1 MTAAATP
8 PATGS
13 TPQSSAASVTP
24 LLAGLDARLP
34 GLRALYE
41 DLHAHPELSFQEFRT
56 AGVVAERLR
65 AQGWEVTEGVG
76 RTGVVGVLA
85 NGPGPVV
92 LLRADM
98 DALPVKE
105 ETGLPYASTATGTD
119 PDGHDV
125 PVMHA
130 CGHDMHV
137 TCLLGA
143 TGQLAAHR
151 GAWHGTVVAV
161 FQPAEEV
168 GGAPAMI
175 EDGFLDRFPRAQVC
189 LAQHV
194 APAPV
199 GFLGTRPGPV
209 MAASDSLR
217 VTLFGRGGHGSTPET
232 AVDPVVM
239 AAAVV
244 MRLQTVVSREI
255 GASQT
260 AVVTVG
266 SLHAGT
272 KENIIPDTAE
282 LKVNIRSTTPAV
294 RDRVL
299 AAVERIV
306 RAEAAASGAPK
317 EPEIA
322 PINSFPV
329 TVNEPE
335 ATAVVQAALAEA
347 LGEGRVFTLQQAVT
361 GSEDFGVFGTAL
373 GVPSVFWHFGGAD
386 PALYAGID
394 PDSLLENGLPDT
406 VPANHSPHFA
416 PVPGPTI
423 PLGVTALLAAAAP
436 WLTAAGPSTVVAAP
450 APTKETPGA

>member
-1 MTAAATP
+1 MTTAA
-8 PATGS
+8 
-13 TPQSSAASVTP
+13 TP

-34 GLRALYE
+34 ELRALYE

-98 DALPVKE
+98 DALPVE
-105 ETGLPYASTATGTD
+105 EKTGLPYASTARGTD
-119 PDGHDV
+119 RDGNDV

-143 TGQLAAHR
+143 TGQLAAHQD
-151 GAWHGTVVAV
+151 AWHGTVVAV

-175 EDGFLDRFPRAQVC
+175 EDGFLDRFPRAEIC

-199 GFLGTRPGPV
+199 GFLATRPGAV

-232 AVDPVVM
+232 AIDPIVM

-282 LKVNIRSTTPAV
+282 LKINIRSTTPAV

-299 AAVERIV
+299 AAIERIV

-317 EPEIA
+317 EPEFA
-322 PINSFPV
+322 PIHSFPV
-329 TVNEPE
+329 TVNEPG
-335 ATAVVQAALAEA
+335 ATAVVQRALAGT
-347 LGEGRVFTLQQAVT
+347 LGEGQVFTLPQAIT

-386 PALYAGID
+386 PALYEGIGLAT
-394 PDSLLENGLPDT
+394 LLENGLPDT
-406 VPANHSPHFA
+406 VPSNHSPHFA

-436 WLTAAGPSTVVAAP
+436 WLT
-450 APTKETPGA
+450 KETPGA

>member
-1 MTAAATP
+1 MTTDLA
-8 PATGS
+8 
-13 TPQSSAASVTP
+13 P

-34 GLRALYE
+34 ALRALYE

-119 PDGHDV
+119 PDGNAV

-143 TGQLAAHR
+143 TGQLAGHR
-151 GAWHGTVVAV
+151 DAWHGTVVAV

-168 GGAPAMI
+168 GGAPVMI
-175 EDGFLDRFPRAQVC
+175 EDGFLDRFPRAEVC

-244 MRLQTVVSREI
+244 LRLQTVVSREI

-272 KENIIPDTAE
+272 KENIIPETAE

-322 PINSFPV
+322 PINAFPV

-335 ATAVVQAALAEA
+335 ATALVQTALAEV
-347 LGEGRVFTLQQAVT
+347 LGEGRVFTLPAAVT

-394 PDSLLENGLPDT
+394 PDALLEDGLPDT

-436 WLTAAGPSTVVAAP
+436 WLMKRSV
-450 APTKETPGA
+450 

>member
-1 MTAAATP
+1 MTAPSLTRLL
-8 PATGS
+8 TGL
-13 TPQSSAASVTP
+13 P
-24 LLAGLDARLP
+24 DRLP
-34 GLRALYE
+34 GLRAVYE

-56 AGVVAERLR
+56 AGVVAGLLR
-65 AQGWEVTEGVG
+65 GQGWQVTEGVG
-76 RTGVVGVLA
+76 GTGVVGVLA
-85 NGPGPVV
+85 NGAGPVV

-98 DALPVKE
+98 DGLPVRE
-105 ETGLPYASTATGTD
+105 LTGLPYASRATAVD
-119 PDGHDV
+119 AEGHEV

-143 TGQLAAHR
+143 TAQLAAAR
-151 GAWHGTVVAV
+151 GEWRGTAVAV

-175 EDGFLDRFPRAQVC
+175 EDGFLDRFPRADVC
-189 LAQHV
+189 LGQHV
-194 APAPV
+194 APAPA
-199 GFLGTRPGPV
+199 GFAGTRPGPV

-217 VTLFGRGGHGSTPET
+217 VRLFGRGGHGSMPEST
-232 AVDPVVM
+232 VDPVVM

-244 MRLQTVVSREI
+244 MRLQTIVSRET
-255 GASQT
+255 AAAQT

-282 LKVNIRSTTPAV
+282 LRINIRSTTPAV

-299 AAVERIV
+299 AAVDRIV

-317 EPEIA
+317 DPEIT
-322 PINSFPV
+322 PLNSFPV
-329 TVNEPE
+329 TVNDVE
-335 ATAVVQAALAEA
+335 ATHTVMTALAGA
-347 LGEGRVFTLQQAVT
+347 LGPERVFTLPGTLT

-386 PALYAGID
+386 PALFREAD
-394 PDSLLENGLPDT
+394 PEALVRDGLPAT
-406 VPANHSPHFA
+406 VPANHSPYFA
-416 PVPGPTI
+416 PVPDPTI
-423 PLGVTALLAAAAP
+423 GVGVTALLAAAAP
-436 WLTAAGPSTVVAAP
+436 WLCPEGPRPTAGH
-450 APTKETPGA
+450 ER

>member
-1 MTAAATP
+1 MTAVPPVAALL
-8 PATGS
+8 
-13 TPQSSAASVTP
+13 AAPLASPLGP
-24 LLAGLDARLP
+24 LLAGLGERLP
-34 GLRALYE
+34 GLVALYE
-41 DLHAHPELSFQEFRT
+41 DLHAHPELSFQEVRT
-56 AGVVAERLR
+56 AGIVAARLR
-65 AQGWEVTEGVG
+65 EQGWEVTEGVG

-98 DALPVKE
+98 DALPVRE

-119 PDGHDV
+119 PDGNEV

-130 CGHDMHV
+130 CGHDVHV

-143 TGQLAAHR
+143 TGQLAALR
-151 GAWHGTVVAV
+151 DTWHGTVVAV

-175 EDGFLDRFPRAQVC
+175 EDGFLDRFPRAEVC
-189 LAQHV
+189 LGQHV

-199 GFLGTRPGPV
+199 GFFGTRPGPV

-217 VTLFGRGGHGSTPET
+217 VTLFGRGGHGSAPET

-282 LKVNIRSTTPAV
+282 LRINIRSTTPAV
-294 RDRVL
+294 RDRIL

-317 EPEIA
+317 EPEIT
-322 PINSFPV
+322 PFNSFPV
-329 TVNEPE
+329 TVNEPG
-335 ATAVVQAALAEA
+335 ATAVVHASLAEV
-347 LGEGRVFTLQQAVT
+347 LGQGRVFTLPQVIT

-386 PALYAGID
+386 PALYADVD
-394 PDSLLENGLPDT
+394 PDSLLEDGLPDT

-436 WLTAAGPSTVVAAP
+436 WLRNEA
-450 APTKETPGA
+450 PGA